1 MSPRRRFDRAPLDS
15 RSYREPLDGRI
26 ERYDA
31 RDDRYDVRDD
41 RYDVRDDRYDVRDDR
56 YSRGYDLREA
66 RYDRH
71 DRYDRSFDRPTGPS
85 ELDQDFAAMK
95 RVWQM
100 LRAGAC
106 LLYTSPSPRDATL
119 SRMPSSA

>member
-1 MSPRRRFDRAPLDS
+1 MAPRRSFDRAPLDS

-26 ERYDA
+26 ERYDF
-31 RDDRYDVRDD
+31 RDDRDD

-56 YSRGYDLREA
+56 YSRGYDPREA

-100 LRAGAC
+100 LRAGAV
-106 LLYTSPSPRDATL
+106 
-119 SRMPSSA
+119 RMVGEIGRQY

>member
-1 MSPRRRFDRAPLDS
+1 MAPRRNFDRAPLDS

-31 RDDRYDVRDD
+31 RNDRYR
-41 RYDVRDDRYDVRDDR
+41 
-56 YSRGYDLREA
+56 RGYDPRDA
-66 RYDRH
+66 RYDR
-71 DRYDRSFDRPTGPS
+71 RLDRPTAPS

-100 LRAGAC
+100 LRAGAV
-106 LLYTSPSPRDATL
+106 
-119 SRMPSSA
+119 RMVGEIGRQY

>member
-1 MSPRRRFDRAPLDS
+1 MAPRRSFDRAPLDS

-31 RDDRYDVRDD
+31 RPDRYRRRTESRD
-41 RYDVRDDRYDVRDDR
+41 
-56 YSRGYDLREA
+56 A
-66 RYDRH
+66 RYDR
-71 DRYDRSFDRPTGPS
+71 RLDRPAAPS

-100 LRAGAC
+100 LRAGAV
-106 LLYTSPSPRDATL
+106 
-119 SRMPSSA
+119 RMVGEIGRQY

>member
-1 MSPRRRFDRAPLDS
+1 MAPRRRFDRAPLDS

-26 ERYDA
+26 ERYD
-31 RDDRYDVRDD
+31 VRDD
-41 RYDVRDDRYDVRDDR
+41 RYDTRNDRYVVRDDR
-56 YSRGYDLREA
+56 YSRGYDPREA

-71 DRYDRSFDRPTGPS
+71 DRYERSFDRPAGPS

-100 LRAGAC
+100 LRAGAV
-106 LLYTSPSPRDATL
+106 
-119 SRMPSSA
+119 RMVGEIGRQY